1 MIEIDTSSFIPFY
14 EQIKLQIKTRIS
26 LGVVKPGEPL
36 PSIRELATIL
46 IINPNTVARA
56 YRELEREG
64 FIYTRKGKG
73 CFVTDDST
81 ALIKKERTVILNQ
94 VFDGAIEE
102 AKKLNADLIVIRSHR
117 IDTKDSEPGFGT
129 LSYQIGIFAQ
139 CPVLLVK

>member
-1 MIEIDTSSFIPFY
+1 VGSGDVY
-14 EQIKLQIKTRIS
+14 KRQ
-26 LGVVKPGEPL
+26 
-36 PSIRELATIL
+36 TIL

-81 ALIKKERTVILNQ
+81 ALIKKERTLILNQ

-102 AKKLNADLIVIRSHR
+102 AKKLNLSSSEIKKIFERRLGLKTEVIKKGER
-117 IDTKDSEPGFGT
+117 K
-129 LSYQIGIFAQ
+129 
-139 CPVLLVK
+139 